1 MQKSCQRLVASL
13 ALNFYVIVVCFAFQI
28 LHECPPSDFNYGDER
43 MSPGAGLVEFPSM
56 LYSESGA
63 SLVEFPSMLYSESYC
78 YFRALVI
85 YLFSLKLQ
93 SSSSEYCILHALC
106 LSLCKP
112 VIILKNKSRPLVV
125 IIWND

>member
-43 MSPGAGLVEFPSM
+43 MSPGAALVEFPSM

-63 SLVEFPSMLYSESYC
+63 SLVEFPSICYIQNRTAISE
-78 YFRALVI
+78 LW
-85 YLFSLKLQ
+85 LFICFL
-93 SSSSEYCILHALC
+93 
-106 LSLCKP
+106 
-112 VIILKNKSRPLVV
+112 
-125 IIWND
+125 